1 MIISYLK
8 VVWVRRV
15 FIIFQSPPM
24 MKSLLVLHIFYP
36 GFTYSCQSFPLRFI
50 QKIKNTSFSSSWR
63 QWDTLVSCCRCAAR
77 NVVLVMFSNLWQVTV
92 TTEIKMSTMPYLEDS
107 SHTNGG
113 DNMVWS
119 CNSSSEVLRVL
130 MVVFQRLLLNMSP
143 TPLSWETLSR
153 ELELTLFSLIIHV
166 TDVWL
171 CLLLLIS
178 LLMSW

>member
-1 MIISYLK
+1 M
-8 VVWVRRV
+8 WVRRV

-36 GFTYSCQSFPLRFI
+36 GFTYSFQCFPLRFI

-63 QWDTLVSCCRCAAR
+63 QRDTLVSCCRCCAC
-77 NVVLVMFSNLWQVTV
+77 NVVLVIFSNLWQVTV

-113 DNMVWS
+113 DNMLWS
-119 CNSSSEVLRVL
+119 CNSSSEVMRVL
-130 MVVFQRLLLNMSP
+130 MVVMRLLLNMSP

-166 TDVWL
+166 NDVWL
-171 CLLLLIS
+171 CLLLLLIS